1 MSALKSPAPV
11 RRRESGPRR
20 SVRALAGYFGRG
32 VGVFRRSADH
42 VEATAFVWRELVRL
56 LEAEGIS
63 TWSSLR
69 AWLRSGGPSTPRR
82 RRVWPMPREVR
93 LSLPDAPGVYRMLR
107 TSGDVLYVDAGAARD
122 LVLAEGAFA
131 DAALQLARPGEATR
145 IVHALDV
152 AQPRLKVSGSGDYPG
167 FVGPVETAG
176 DGVAHRLSGVAIV
189 ETGPAVGNEP
199 TWWREALIDMAGPGA
214 AYSPFSE
221 TVNLVLFLHEL
232 TVGS

>member
-1 MSALKSPAPV
+1 MRLEVRSFPV
-11 RRRESGPRR
+11 RDVVLDRRT
-20 SVRALAGYFGRG
+20 AL
-32 VGVFRRSADH
+32 D
-42 VEATAFVWRELVRL
+42 
-56 LEAEGIS
+56 
-63 TWSSLR
+63 
-69 AWLRSGGPSTPRR
+69 
-82 RRVWPMPREVR
+82 
-93 LSLPDAPGVYRMLR
+93 
-107 TSGDVLYVDAGAARD
+107 GDVLYVDAGAARD

-152 AQPRLKVSGSGDYPG
+152 VQPRLKVSGSGDYPG

-221 TVNLVLFLHEL
+221 TVNLVLDTSLALEKLCFTTADHREAIDAFLEKREPKFS
-232 TVGS
+232 GRR